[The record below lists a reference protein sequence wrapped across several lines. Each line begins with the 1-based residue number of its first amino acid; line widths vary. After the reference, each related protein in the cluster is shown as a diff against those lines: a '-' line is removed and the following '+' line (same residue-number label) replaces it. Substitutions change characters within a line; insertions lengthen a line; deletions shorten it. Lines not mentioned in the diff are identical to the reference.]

1 MLTYVAPW
9 QPHKGEDMCI
19 ESPQSNEAV
28 ILFLLPYSQLGEK
41 NFAVKFDGASE
52 TSTPEVRAT

>member
-1 MLTYVAPW
+1 
-9 QPHKGEDMCI
+9 MCI